1 MIYFLLGGNIENRNA
16 YIKDLIKG
24 NESFFFSSNDL
35 NKELILSY
43 SNNVNLF
50 EQSPVIIVDN
60 VLNEESLDFSAKE
73 LESMKESE
81 TIFIFKEEKMSIPD
95 QKKYKKYGEFKI
107 LESKKIIPIQKFNV
121 FSLTDA
127 FANRDK
133 INAWILY
140 NQGVEKGIEPEVISG
155 VLFWKI
161 KTMILNGSRLF
172 SKDELKNQSSRIVS
186 IYHKAHRGEC
196 DFSLSLEQF
205 ILSSLSSK

>member
-50 EQSPVIIVDN
+50 DQSPVIIVDN

-196 DFSLSLEQF
+196 DFSLSLEHF

>member
-172 SKDELKNQSSRIVS
+172 SKDELKNQSSPIVS
-186 IYHKAHRGEC
+186 IYHNAHREEC

>member
-24 NESFFFSSNDL
+24 NESFFFSANDL

-60 VLNEESLDFSAKE
+60 VLNEESIDFSTKE